1 MPSTTK
7 TLALALLTSPI
18 WASLV
23 MIPWDESPL
32 VVFCK
37 TFAAIYFK

>member
-1 MPSTTK
+1 MPSITK
-7 TLALALLTSPI
+7 SLAFALLTSPI

-32 VVFCK
+32 VLFCK
-37 TFAAIYFK
+37 TFAAVYFR